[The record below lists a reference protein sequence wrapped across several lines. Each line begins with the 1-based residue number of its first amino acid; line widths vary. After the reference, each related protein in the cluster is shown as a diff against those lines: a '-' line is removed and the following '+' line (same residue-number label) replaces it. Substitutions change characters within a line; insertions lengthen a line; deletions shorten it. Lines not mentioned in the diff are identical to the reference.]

1 MPADLLTG
9 EVLGVLLVFARLG
22 AALMLVPGLGEHYV
36 MPRLR
41 LLLAL
46 TLSLIVAPA
55 LADAMPVL
63 PREPMALARLVA
75 MEVLVGLLLGFV
87 ARLALTAIH
96 AGGSLIAM
104 QSGLSAASMFDP
116 SEAGQGTVPGSF
128 LAAAALTLMFA
139 AGFHHLL
146 LRAVAASYATFP
158 IGGAIDMAAASDLLL
173 RLSADALATG
183 ARIAAPMI
191 LAGLV
196 VNLGL
201 GAIGRMVP
209 SFPIFLVALPAQ
221 LLLALL
227 VLELSL
233 PAGMELF
240 GRAFIDGLGWL
251 DRAG

>member
-1 MPADLLTG
+1 MSTDLLAG
-9 EVLGVLLVFARLG
+9 EALGVLLVFTRLG

-36 MPRLR
+36 LPRMR

-46 TLSLIVAPA
+46 ILSLLVTPA
-55 LADAMPVL
+55 LVDAMPVL
-63 PREPMALARLVA
+63 PREPLALARLVA
-75 MEVLVGLLLGFV
+75 LEALVGLLLGFV

-104 QSGLSAASMFDP
+104 QSGLSAAAMFDP

-139 AGFHHLL
+139 ADFHHLL

-158 IGGAIDMAAASDLLL
+158 IGGAIDTEAASSLLL

-183 ARIAAPMI
+183 VRIAAPMI

-209 SFPIFLVALPAQ
+209 SFPIFFLALPAQ
-221 LLLALL
+221 LLLALV

-233 PAGMELF
+233 PEAMQLF
-240 GRAFIDGLGWL
+240 GRVFVNGLGWL